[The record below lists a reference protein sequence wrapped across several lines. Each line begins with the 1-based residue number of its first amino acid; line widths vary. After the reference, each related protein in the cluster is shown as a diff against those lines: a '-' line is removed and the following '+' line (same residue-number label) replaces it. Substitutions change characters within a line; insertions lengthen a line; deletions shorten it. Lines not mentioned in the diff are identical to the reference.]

1 MTRPRPRPHDRPQ
14 PVDRRTVLHAALG
27 TAAAAVLGGVLTA
40 DTSRQ
45 RPGPSGVLRFATGEP
60 TAFYEAFGR
69 LLATELHAAHPR
81 LSCRVRT
88 TAGSVTNIALLRDRR
103 ADLALVL
110 TDTARAALGTAL
122 FPHPVPLRAIG
133 RVYETYLQFVV
144 RADSPVRAV
153 SDLAGHTVSLG
164 AAGSGAA
171 VLGERIL
178 HAAGLTP
185 GTDVP
190 VLHLPLADAADAM
203 RAGSVDALL
212 VAGGVPLPVL
222 SDLDDR
228 PGLRFLPLAG
238 LLPRLGPVAK
248 VPPAWRRHAR
258 TLAAPAPDPSTS
270 STRARGRHAESTHLT
285 PPGPPSGRTTGLS
298 QQALGGADGRAGSGL
313 EEVTLPQS
321 AYRTAGGVATIGVS
335 NLLVSRPDLPRA
347 VAEALT
353 RLLVLRASALVPDNA
368 VGTQFLDVGSLIG
381 TGAVP
386 LHPGAAAAYRA
397 LHG

>member
-1 MTRPRPRPHDRPQ
+1 MNRLAGARP
-14 PVDRRTVLHAALG
+14 VERRTVLHAALG
-27 TAAAAVLGGVLTA
+27 TAAVAVLGGALTGDA
-40 DTSRQ
+40 SRQ
-45 RPGPSGVLRFATGEP
+45 RPEPSGVLRFATGEP

-69 LLATELHAAHPR
+69 LLAAELTAVHPR

-88 TAGSVTNIALLRDRR
+88 TAGSVTNIEQLRDRR

-110 TDTARAALGTAL
+110 TDTARAAQGTDL

-164 AAGSGAA
+164 AEGSGAA

-178 HAAGLTP
+178 HAAGLSP

-190 VLHLPLADAADAM
+190 VRHLPLADAADAM

-222 SDLDDR
+222 SGLDDR
-228 PGLRFLPLAG
+228 FGLRFLPLAG
-238 LLPRLGPVAK
+238 LLSRLGG
-248 VPPAWRRHAR
+248 
-258 TLAAPAPDPSTS
+258 
-270 STRARGRHAESTHLT
+270 RG
-285 PPGPPSGRTTGLS
+285 GL
-298 QQALGGADGRAGSGL
+298 AGSGL
-313 EEVTLPQS
+313 EEVSLPQG
-321 AYRTAGGVATIGVS
+321 AYRAAGGVETIGVS
-335 NLLVSRPDLPRA
+335 NLLVCRPDLPRG

-353 RLLVLRASALVPDNA
+353 RLLVLHATALVPRNA
-368 VGTQFLDVGSLIG
+368 VGTQFLDVRSLIG
-381 TGAVP
+381 TGAVA
-386 LHPGAAAAYRA
+386 LHPGAVAAYRS

>member
-1 MTRPRPRPHDRPQ
+1 MTRPRPRPRPR
-14 PVDRRTVLHAALG
+14 PVDRRTLLHAALG
-27 TAAAAVLGGVLTA
+27 TAAVAVLGGALTG
-40 DTSRQ
+40 DVSRQ

-69 LLATELHAAHPR
+69 LLAAELETAYPR
-81 LSCRVRT
+81 LRCRVRT
-88 TAGSVTNIALLRDRR
+88 TAGSVANIELLRDRR

-110 TDTARAALGTAL
+110 TDTARAAQGTAL
-122 FPHPVPLRAIG
+122 FHRPVPLRAIG

-164 AAGSGAA
+164 AIGSGAA

-178 HAAGLTP
+178 HAAGLSP
-185 GTDVP
+185 GADVP
-190 VLHLPLADAADAM
+190 VRHLPLADAADAM

-222 SDLDDR
+222 SGLDER

-238 LLPRLGPVAK
+238 LLPG
-248 VPPAWRRHAR
+248 
-258 TLAAPAPDPSTS
+258 
-270 STRARGRHAESTHLT
+270 
-285 PPGPPSGRTTGLS
+285 
-298 QQALGGADGRAGSGL
+298 LGGRDGLAGSGL
-313 EEVTLPQS
+313 EEVSLPQS

-335 NLLVSRPDLPRA
+335 NLLVCRPDLPRA
-347 VAEALT
+347 VADALT
-353 RLLVLRASALVPDNA
+353 RLLVLRATALVPDNA

-381 TGAVP
+381 TGGIP
-386 LHPGAAAAYRA
+386 LHPGAVAAYRS

>member
-1 MTRPRPRPHDRPQ
+1 MTRARPHPR
-14 PVDRRTVLHAALG
+14 PVDRRTLLHAGLG
-27 TAAAAVLGGVLTA
+27 AAAVAVLGGALTG
-40 DTSRQ
+40 DVSRQ

-69 LLATELHAAHPR
+69 LLAAEVETAYPR
-81 LSCRVRT
+81 LRCRVRT
-88 TAGSVTNIALLRDRR
+88 TAGSVANIELLRDRR

-110 TDTARAALGTAL
+110 TDTARAAQGTAL
-122 FPHPVPLRAIG
+122 FPRPVPLRAIG

-153 SDLAGHTVSLG
+153 SDLAGRTVSLG
-164 AAGSGAA
+164 AVGSGAA

-178 HAAGLTP
+178 HAAGLAP
-185 GTDVP
+185 GADVP
-190 VLHLPLADAADAM
+190 VRHLPLADAADAM

-222 SDLDDR
+222 SGLDER

-238 LLPRLGPVAK
+238 LLPG
-248 VPPAWRRHAR
+248 
-258 TLAAPAPDPSTS
+258 
-270 STRARGRHAESTHLT
+270 
-285 PPGPPSGRTTGLS
+285 
-298 QQALGGADGRAGSGL
+298 LGGRDGLAGSGL
-313 EEVTLPQS
+313 EEVSLPQS

-335 NLLVSRPDLPRA
+335 NLLVCRPDLPRT
-347 VAEALT
+347 VADALT
-353 RLLVLRASALVPDNA
+353 RLLVLRATALVPDNA

-381 TGAVP
+381 TGGIP
-386 LHPGAAAAYRA
+386 LHPGAAAAYRS

>member
-1 MTRPRPRPHDRPQ
+1 MNR
-14 PVDRRTVLHAALG
+14 PVDRRALLHAALG
-27 TAAAAVLGGVLTA
+27 TAAVAVLGGALTG

-69 LLATELHAAHPR
+69 LLAAELEAAYPR

-88 TAGSVTNIALLRDRR
+88 TAGSLTNIELLRDRH
-103 ADLALVL
+103 ADVALVL
-110 TDTARAALGTAL
+110 TDTAQAAQGTAL

-144 RADSPVRAV
+144 RANSPVRAV

-164 AAGSGAA
+164 ATGSGAA
-171 VLGERIL
+171 ELGERIL
-178 HAAGLTP
+178 RAAGLSP

-190 VLHLPLADAADAM
+190 VRHLPLADAADAM

-228 PGLRFLPLAG
+228 FGLRFLPLAG
-238 LLPRLGPVAK
+238 LLPRLG
-248 VPPAWRRHAR
+248 
-258 TLAAPAPDPSTS
+258 
-270 STRARGRHAESTHLT
+270 GRD
-285 PPGPPSGRTTGLS
+285 GL
-298 QQALGGADGRAGSGL
+298 AGSGL
-313 EEVTLPQS
+313 EEVSLPQS

-335 NLLVSRPDLPRA
+335 NLLVCRPDLPRA
-347 VAEALT
+347 VADALT
-353 RLLVLRASALVPDNA
+353 HLLVLRATALVPDNA

-381 TGAVP
+381 TGGIA
-386 LHPGAAAAYRA
+386 LHPGAVAAYRS